1 MVFTA
6 NEIRTKFKEMWDK
19 IRPETLKTRQ
29 ADLNNPSPETK
40 IISRNQKVFV
50 KKLAK
55 VFCDDFSYNIVFL

>member
-1 MVFTA
+1 
-6 NEIRTKFKEMWDK
+6 MWDK

-40 IISRNQKVFV
+40 IISGNQKFFV

-55 VFCDDFSYNIVFL
+55 VLCDDLSYNIVLL